1 MKSIIC
7 RADSARNHIV
17 FLLDTLDTTKDTISV
32 WRNYGDAKLDTVTLE
47 YYRTTLPLS
56 DSEETTLVRKFTD
69 VFKITE
75 GVILRRR
82 LYKVSPSFQAVATS
96 IAGAHA
102 VPAPMQHVEIVPH
115 PAPAPYSLSDAD
127 RQAIAAIVINSI
139 KHAFGSMSI

>member
-7 RADSARNHIV
+7 RSDSARNHVV

-82 LYKVSPSFQAVATS
+82 LYKVSPSF
-96 IAGAHA
+96 AGAQDGSNHLA
-102 VPAPMQHVEIVPH
+102 APAKMQHVEIVPH
-115 PAPAPYSLSDAD
+115 PAPPAYSLSDAD
-127 RQAIAAIVINSI
+127 RQAIASIVINSI